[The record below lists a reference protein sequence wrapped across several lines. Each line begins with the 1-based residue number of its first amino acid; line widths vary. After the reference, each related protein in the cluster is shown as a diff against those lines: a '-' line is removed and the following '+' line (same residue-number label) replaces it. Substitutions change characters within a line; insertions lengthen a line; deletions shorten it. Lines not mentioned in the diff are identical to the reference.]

1 MKTTFDQDTI
11 LYQLLTGSDL
21 AKAISGEVYK
31 MVRPN
36 GSKAEDVV
44 INTIL
49 TDTSQVQRGASN
61 VNIYVPALQIHKDV
75 LPDTARMGELAA
87 LAIALLE
94 DVYKPLY
101 HLWVSNQTTIDEPG
115 PSWYVNLRV
124 EFQFFPSH

>member
-11 LYQLLTGSDL
+11 LYQMLIASDL
-21 AKAISGEVYK
+21 KRAITGDVYK

-61 VNIYVPALQIHKDV
+61 VNIYVPSIQVEGDT

-87 LAIALLE
+87 LAMALLQ

-101 HLWVSNQTTIDEPG
+101 HLWVSNQTTIDESG
-115 PSWYVNLRV
+115 PSWYVNLRI